1 MRNIEHF
8 FFSYFARLSKLLA
21 VALYL
26 NSCESNLQITQ
37 AGLLRGAS
45 GTVEAPTFSLIGGT
59 YEAGTQLELTTKTL
73 ESEIYYTTDGE
84 TPSVKSTKYNAPINL
99 QTSQSIKAFAV
110 QATMQPSTVVKADY
124 VIVPVNY
131 GPVSEPV
138 ATPDERIFNN
148 AVSVT
153 LSTIPLA
160 ATIYYSTDGSAPSI
174 LYTGAIE
181 LTRETRLKAKASL
194 NGYTDSTVMD
204 QIFSFK
210 VADPVFSIPQGT
222 YGPSQTVLL
231 SSATTGATVHY
242 TTDGTTEPSCNST
255 SGPLTVSELM
265 TVKAVGCKVG
275 YTHSEVVSANYT
287 INGAVDGGS
296 TTVAGVPA
304 PIINR
309 YAFSGGHSRAALS
322 SQYSALFAGDIIA
335 AEWQKKVGDTWVTI
349 PPASDSPPRDGD
361 EFYEYENNAYYGSFG
376 PFQIRVRVTTASGV
390 SDWSAAFNIPLTYT
404 PQGTQLDEVCDYNA
418 NYNCCATFADGN
430 GGEYGSCG
438 GIDSYGTYP
447 PAADNVTSP
456 NLITDPA
463 SSDYGKFVLGY
474 VDVFDWGGSPG
485 SRKHEIRL
493 NGVVYQWNWDAAP
506 PTFSLPYGVEV
517 SWEARAISAGGSSG
531 WWPQTFTPAFFP
543 TAPASVNITG
553 DGLEFPGANNNGSAI
568 TNYIV
573 EYSTDNGTTWT
584 TVERP
589 ASSADTWT
597 YSGLTPGVEHIFRVK
612 AVNGI
617 GEGPYARSNAAWTP
631 SVNLTSPNLIT
642 DPASPDYGEFVLGY
656 LDIFDWG
663 GSPGS
668 RKHEIRLNGVVY
680 QWNWDAAPPT
690 FSLPYGV
697 EVSWEARAISAGGS
711 SGWWPQTFTP
721 AFFPTAPASVN
732 ITGDGLEFPGANNNG
747 SAITNYI
754 VEYSTDN
761 GTTWTTVERPAS
773 SADTWTYSGLTPGV
787 EHIFRV
793 KAVNGIGEGP
803 YAINN
808 SRWTPSVAQSYC
820 ENELVKN
827 PQNVTRYSIPSDV
840 DSSVA
845 DETASA
851 GNFVWLAY
859 RYNSNIEKRDI
870 LTGDLVSSISL
881 PGNEGSPLL
890 LKSGDY
896 IWAFSGIQVWR
907 IHRTTNAVTTFSP
920 MSATVYGGWSS
931 DGYIWLSTLDGSTP
945 QLIKLNGTSGA
956 TENTVDLSGFFTDG
970 VYGIS
975 GDASKIALTRDN
987 KLVFLDKST
996 LGVLRTVN
1004 LPNTGDFQSGLLW
1017 MLIKA
1022 GDGWFMGGSGGR
1034 LYRYDYET
1042 DTGTFLDV
1050 TINSIEGWE
1059 VDATGFWI
1067 TSTHS
1072 TDQGYLYHVKFD
1084 GTVDRRVALQ
1094 TLYGIAGSYPK
1105 VQVAPGGKVWISHYF
1120 SQTLLILDWLA
1131 N

>member
-1 MRNIEHF
+1 MRNIEK
-8 FFSYFARLSKLLA
+8 FFSSYLARLSKLL
-21 VALYL
+21 VVTFYL

-37 AGLLRGAS
+37 AGLLQGAN
-45 GTVEAPTFSLIGGT
+45 GTVEAPTFSLSGGT
-59 YEAGTQLELTTKTL
+59 YEAGTQLKLSTKTL
-73 ESEIYYTTDGE
+73 EGEIYYTTDGE

-99 QTSQSIKAFAV
+99 LTSQTIKAFAV
-110 QATMQPSTVVKADY
+110 QATMQPSTVVKSDY

-131 GPVSEPV
+131 GSVSEPV
-138 ATPDERIFNN
+138 ATPEERTFDN

-160 ATIYYSTDGSAPSI
+160 ATIYYSTDGSEPS
-174 LYTGAIE
+174 LPYTSAIE

-204 QIFSFK
+204 QTFTFK

-222 YGPSQTVLL
+222 YGPSQIVLL

-242 TTDGTTEPSCNST
+242 TTDGTTEPSCSSA
-255 SGPLTVSELM
+255 SGPLTVSQSM
-265 TVKAVGCKVG
+265 TVKAVGCKDG
-275 YTHSEVVSANYT
+275 YTHSEVVSVNYT

-376 PFQIRVRVTTASGV
+376 PFQIRVRATTASGV

-430 GGEYGSCG
+430 GGEYSSCG
-438 GIDSYGTYP
+438 GIDSYGTYL

-463 SSDYGKFVLGY
+463 SPDYGKFVLGY
-474 VDVFDWGGSPG
+474 LDVFDWGGSPA

-506 PTFSLPYGVEV
+506 PTLPLPYGVEV

-573 EYSTDNGTTWT
+573 EYSTDNGTIWT

-589 ASSADTWT
+589 ASSADTWA
-597 YSGLTPGVEHIFRVK
+597 YC
-612 AVNGI
+612 
-617 GEGPYARSNAAWTP
+617 
-631 SVNLTSPNLIT
+631 
-642 DPASPDYGEFVLGY
+642 
-656 LDIFDWG
+656 
-663 GSPGS
+663 
-668 RKHEIRLNGVVY
+668 
-680 QWNWDAAPPT
+680 
-690 FSLPYGV
+690 
-697 EVSWEARAISAGGS
+697 
-711 SGWWPQTFTP
+711 
-721 AFFPTAPASVN
+721 
-732 ITGDGLEFPGANNNG
+732 
-747 SAITNYI
+747 
-754 VEYSTDN
+754 
-761 GTTWTTVERPAS
+761 
-773 SADTWTYSGLTPGV
+773 GLTPGV

-803 YAINN
+803 YAITN

-820 ENELVKN
+820 ENGLVKN

-840 DSSVA
+840 DYSVA

-859 RYNSNIEKRDI
+859 RYNSNIQKRDI
-870 LTGDLVSSISL
+870 VTGTLVSSISL

-896 IWAFSGIQVWR
+896 IWAFSGNQVWR
-907 IHRTTNAVTTFSP
+907 IHRTTNAVTTLSP

-945 QLIKLNGTSGA
+945 KLIKLNGTSGA
-956 TENTVDLSGFFTDG
+956 TENTVNLSIFFTDG

-987 KLVFLDKST
+987 KLVFFDKGT

-1022 GDGWFMGGSGGR
+1022 GDGWFMGGGGGR